1 MRSDRQACLHQLG
14 NFLCICISSLGFN
27 TPGEGKTFAQPSYPK
42 DTPKPLN
49 VYAFL
54 RLFPLFFSSLS
65 YNMRCFCPP
74 LYYERSFLLAHS
86 SSVREGEEGLNEYIV
101 MANDKMGV
109 SRCNL
114 AC

>member
-1 MRSDRQACLHQLG
+1 MFMPFSAYS
-14 NFLCICISSLGFN
+14 LCSFPFSPTICVVS
-27 TPGEGKTFAQPSYPK
+27 A
-42 DTPKPLN
+42 
-49 VYAFL
+49 
-54 RLFPLFFSSLS
+54 
-65 YNMRCFCPP
+65 P

-86 SSVREGEEGLNEYIV
+86 PSVREGEEGLNEYIV